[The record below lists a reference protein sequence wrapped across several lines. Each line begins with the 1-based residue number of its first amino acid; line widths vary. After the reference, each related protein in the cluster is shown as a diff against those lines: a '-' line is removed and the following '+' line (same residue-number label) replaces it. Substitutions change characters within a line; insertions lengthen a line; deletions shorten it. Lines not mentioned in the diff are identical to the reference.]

1 MMDQSLTLGWTQAQ
15 STARR
20 SGYRRAMRLALLLE
34 AAAALAAIVVPLW
47 LAALVTPGDSVPP
60 EGASDWIRAFGVALL
75 MFVAVQFTAAREPL
89 RKRWLNSVAILSRG
103 LLALAL
109 AILGVLWLAI
119 AEALIFVLL
128 AILFY
133 RLAIAEL
140 MTRP

>member
-1 MMDQSLTLGWTQAQ
+1 MDQTLTLGWTQAQ
-15 STARR
+15 SAARR
-20 SGYRRAMRLALLLE
+20 AGYRRAMRLALLVE
-34 AAAALAAIVVPLW
+34 AAVALAALAAPLW
-47 LAALVTPGDSVPP
+47 LAGLVTPGDSVPP
-60 EGASDWIRAFGVALL
+60 EPAADWIRAFGVALL
-75 MFVAVQFTAAREPL
+75 MFVAVQLTAARNPL

-119 AEALIFVLL
+119 AEALLFLLL

-133 RLAIAEL
+133 RFAISEL